1 MLMLRLQGKEK
12 RKRDGVVDIN
22 QRLDQASKERE
33 DRNTKNG
40 REDLD
45 SNWKTE
51 SLDTFHDKKLV
62 FEHAFRERT
71 SIIERLGDISTPT
84 TA

>member
-1 MLMLRLQGKEK
+1 MLRLQGREK
-12 RKRDGVVDIN
+12 NKHDGMVDIN
-22 QRLDQASKERE
+22 QRVDQASKERK
-33 DRNTKNG
+33 DRIMKNG
-40 REDLD
+40 REGLD
-45 SNWKTE
+45 SNWKTK

-84 TA
+84 IA